1 MPDAVLAIDQGTT
14 GSTALVVS
22 RDGAVL
28 ARTTSELTQHYPHP
42 GWVEHDPDEIWRV
55 SLAVMERAL
64 AEARVGPRELKAIG
78 ITNQRETT
86 LVWDRATGTPLHRA
100 IVWQSRQTAD
110 LCDRLKADGHEA
122 LVRERTGLV
131 IDAYFSGTKVCWIL
145 DRVPDARRRAENGE
159 LAFGTVDSWLLWK
172 LTGGRVHAT
181 DPTNASRTML
191 YDIHRHRWDAELLD
205 ILGVPRLLLP
215 EVRPSSGVFGVTRA
229 AGSLPDGVPVA
240 GIAGDQQA
248 ALYGQ
253 GCWEPGMAKNTYG
266 TGCFAMMNMGNECPI
281 SPGGLLT
288 TEACDAAG
296 LPAYALEGSIFVAGA
311 AVQWLRDELG
321 LVRDAAETEPIA
333 RSVPDTGGV
342 YVVPAFAGLGAP
354 HWDMGAR
361 GAIVG
366 LTRGSSR
373 AHLVRATL
381 ESIAFQTLDVV
392 EVMNRE
398 AGIRVRELRVD
409 GGAAANDF
417 LMQFQADILGV
428 PVDRPALLETTAAGA
443 AFLAGLAVGF
453 WRDPQ
458 ELAGARRRERLF
470 EPGMREDVRSRLC
483 AGWQEAVARVRSR
496 GPEEAS

>member
-28 ARTTSELTQHYPHP
+28 ARTYSELTQHYPHP
-42 GWVEHDPDEIWRV
+42 GWVEHDPEEIWRL

-131 IDAYFSGTKVCWIL
+131 IDAYFSGTKVRWIL
-145 DRVPDARRRAENGE
+145 DRYPEARRRAENGE
-159 LAFGTVDSWLLWK
+159 LAFGTVDTWLLWK

-205 ILGVPRLLLP
+205 VLGVPRPLLP
-215 EVRPSSGVFGVTRA
+215 EVRPSSGVFGVTGA

-281 SPGGLLT
+281 SRGRAAHHGGVRRGR
-288 TEACDAAG
+288 AAG
-296 LPAYALEGSIFVAGA
+296 LCPRGVDLRGGRGGPVAARRARADPERRRDRSHRAVGAGHRRGLRRPGLRRPRRAALGHGRPRRHRRPDPRLEPGPPGPRHPREHR
-311 AVQWLRDELG
+311 LP
-321 LVRDAAETEPIA
+321 DAAT
-333 RSVPDTGGV
+333 
-342 YVVPAFAGLGAP
+342 
-354 HWDMGAR
+354 
-361 GAIVG
+361 
-366 LTRGSSR
+366 SSR
-373 AHLVRATL
+373 
-381 ESIAFQTLDVV
+381 S
-392 EVMNRE
+392 
-398 AGIRVRELRVD
+398 
-409 GGAAANDF
+409 
-417 LMQFQADILGV
+417 
-428 PVDRPALLETTAAGA
+428 
-443 AFLAGLAVGF
+443 
-453 WRDPQ
+453 
-458 ELAGARRRERLF
+458 
-470 EPGMREDVRSRLC
+470 
-483 AGWQEAVARVRSR
+483 
-496 GPEEAS
+496 